1 LWSATTSSFLRKKR
15 VLFSRK
21 NRYPETIQ
29 FDDKESENMLQTTKL
44 QTNMQTMTTIPT
56 ALPPHSS
63 SPLAWEAGDYER
75 IAEAIRWL
83 NAHYLEQ
90 PALEEL
96 AAHLH
101 LSPFHLQRLFA
112 RWAGISPKRFVQ
124 YLTVEHAKRMLESN
138 GSVLDASLE
147 SGLSGPGRLHDLF
160 VTAEAVTPGEYKS
173 GGLGVEIAW
182 GVHEGPFGTYLLAVT
197 ERGIC
202 GLTFIDKGAEG
213 ALADLHMR
221 WPAARIQSDPAITA
235 PISSAIF
242 PASPTVPRQPIHLLL
257 KGTNFQLQVWRA
269 LLDISAGK
277 AVSYEAIA
285 QSIGS
290 PAASRA
296 VGSAVGANAIG
307 YLIPCHR
314 VIRKSGVVE
323 GYAWGKVRKQALL
336 AWESAL
342 REQ

>member
-1 LWSATTSSFLRKKR
+1 MHAQLDHSPVRISTAMTETT
-15 VLFSRK
+15 
-21 NRYPETIQ
+21 
-29 FDDKESENMLQTTKL
+29 TT
-44 QTNMQTMTTIPT
+44 
-56 ALPPHSS
+56 
-63 SPLAWEAGDYER
+63 AWDASDYTR

-90 PALEEL
+90 PPLDDL

-101 LSPFHLQRLFA
+101 MSPFHMQRLFA

-124 YLTVEHAKRMLESN
+124 YLMVEHAKQMLDASHN
-138 GSVLDASLE
+138 VLDASLD

-160 VTAEAVTPGEYKS
+160 VSAEAVTPGEYKS
-173 GGLGVEIAW
+173 GGIGVEIAW
-182 GVHEGPFGTYLLAVT
+182 GVHEGPFGNYLLAVT

-202 GLTFIDKGAEG
+202 ALNFVDEGPDG
-213 ALADLHMR
+213 ALAHLRTR
-221 WPAARIQSDPAITA
+221 WPAARIVADASVTA
-235 PISSAIF
+235 PVAAAIF
-242 PASPTVPRQPIHLLL
+242 PTDGSPRQPVHLLL

-269 LLDISAGK
+269 LLNIAPGSAW
-277 AVSYEAIA
+277 SYEEVA
-285 QSIGS
+285 QRVGN

-323 GYAWGKVRKQALL
+323 GYAWGKERKQAIL
-336 AWESAL
+336 AWESAE
-342 REQ
+342 RYS

>member
-1 LWSATTSSFLRKKR
+1 
-15 VLFSRK
+15 
-21 NRYPETIQ
+21 
-29 FDDKESENMLQTTKL
+29 MLQVPI
-44 QTNMQTMTTIPT
+44 QTMTTTSASHPMPNVPI
-56 ALPPHSS
+56 
-63 SPLAWEAGDYER
+63 AWEAGDYER

-83 NAHYLEQ
+83 NTHYLEQ

-138 GSVLDASLE
+138 GSVLDVSLE

-182 GVHEGPFGTYLLAVT
+182 GVHEGPFGNYLVAVT

-202 GLTFIDKGAEG
+202 GLTFVDEGVEG
-213 ALADLHMR
+213 ALADLRVR
-221 WPAARIQSDPAITA
+221 WPAAHIRHNPDVTA
-235 PISSAIF
+235 PISQAIF
-242 PASPTVPRQPIHLLL
+242 PASPNLTRQPIHLLL

-269 LLDISAGK
+269 LLAISSGK
-277 AVSYEAIA
+277 AASYEAIA

-290 PAASRA
+290 PSASRA

-323 GYAWGKVRKQALL
+323 GYAWGKVRKQAIL

-342 REQ
+342 YGQ